1 MLINNSRIGISFS
14 TCDDRDYVGHCWKR
28 RKANHLVLAE
38 VSCDNYMGSISF
50 SIVAFI
56 VS

>member
-1 MLINNSRIGISFS
+1 MLINSPGIGIYFS